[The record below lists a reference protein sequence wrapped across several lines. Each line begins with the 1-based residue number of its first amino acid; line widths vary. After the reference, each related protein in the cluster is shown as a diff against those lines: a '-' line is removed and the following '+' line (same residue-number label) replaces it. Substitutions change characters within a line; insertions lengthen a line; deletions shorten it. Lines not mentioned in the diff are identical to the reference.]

1 MLWLT
6 RFFYENLW
14 KEWDEQDD
22 EDYLYVARNLQNR
35 LRLHYDI
42 SQKNLSKD
50 FIRRYTGKY
59 FMLCFLILKFKNFV
73 LAFLTLDTYNDYKQ
87 KVADLKKLRKDM
99 AASDSE
105 QELDSSDVLSLAQK
119 THELENIVKSL
130 QTMENPQM
138 RWVYFSSESPQL
150 IGWRISS
157 AIRLHVR
164 YLMAVP

>member
-1 MLWLT
+1 
-6 RFFYENLW
+6 
-14 KEWDEQDD
+14 
-22 EDYLYVARNLQNR
+22 
-35 LRLHYDI
+35 
-42 SQKNLSKD
+42 
-50 FIRRYTGKY
+50 
-59 FMLCFLILKFKNFV
+59 MLCFLILKFKNFV

-138 RWVYFSSESPQL
+138 R
-150 IGWRISS
+150 
-157 AIRLHVR
+157 
-164 YLMAVP
+164 